1 MKNILVREAVLA
13 DLDILL
19 SFEQALIEAERP
31 FDSTIRTG
39 HLHYYDLKE
48 LILNEE
54 AIVVVAEMDGRV
66 LSSGFGLAKPARH
79 YLDHTKYAYL
89 GFMYT
94 HSDYRGKGLNS
105 KIIDALKEW
114 AVQQGLYEIRLTV
127 YQDNLPAIAAYE
139 KAGFKKHI
147 VEMRMKHTSPES

>member
-13 DLDILL
+13 DLDMLL

-48 LILNEE
+48 LIMNKE

-66 LSSGFGLAKPARH
+66 LSSGFGMAKPARH

-94 HSDYRGKGLNS
+94 HSDYRGKGINS
-105 KIIDALKEW
+105 KIIDTLKEW
-114 AVQQGLYEIRLTV
+114 AVQQSLYEIRLTV

>member
-39 HLHYYDLKE
+39 NLHYYDLKE

>member
-13 DLDILL
+13 DLDMLL

-48 LILNEE
+48 LILNKE

-66 LSSGFGLAKPARH
+66 LSSGFGMAKPARH

-94 HSDYRGKGLNS
+94 HSDYRGKGINS
-105 KIIDALKEW
+105 KIIDTLKEW